1 MPVNALTN
9 AAAHVESGLASRHGA
24 LFDAAPALR
33 GHIAGQVVE
42 WEGATRTTLWMEF
55 PHTAHAENLRQWQ
68 QRWQAS
74 SDAAPQALQI
84 LDDYLA
90 FCKAAR
96 QPSEE
101 GFWRSRF
108 APPQQQATALAQKMA
123 ADPAISLRLLL
134 QKWQE
139 RIDHV
144 RAEWELREIA
154 ARRAALLARLD
165 ELLKLFQTLHERLN
179 ALGLDTGLLLDLS
192 TGSLTTQDICQF
204 ERWARYLTQ
213 DEGIKRLCEL
223 LGRMRQIE
231 LSERIERVKTAALVH
246 TALPDVHAR
255 EEIVGIR
262 LGNDIEHALPSELAL
277 LADPETAL
285 LFDLKY
291 VESALM
297 CFDMQGMRDVCEEVE
312 VEQEQS
318 VAEAD
323 KQGPMVICI
332 DTSGSM
338 SGMPETVAK
347 AVALFLA
354 ARARESR
361 RPCYL
366 INFSTTIDTLDLSGE
381 VGMAA
386 LLRFLGMSFRGGTDV
401 APALEHALQVMEQDA
416 YRNADLL
423 VISDFIMAG
432 LPEEFLARIEARRS
446 EGNRF
451 HSLVVGD
458 AYMTQ
463 RLHTHFDNEWVYEP
477 GRAAIHELI
486 GFERKMLAPAQGAH
500 CGALTI
506 L

>member
-9 AAAHVESGLASRHGA
+9 AAAHVESSLASRHAA
-24 LFDAAPALR
+24 LFDAAPALH
-33 GHIAGQVVE
+33 GHVAGQIAE
-42 WEGATRTTLWMEF
+42 WEGATRTALWMEF
-55 PHTAHAENLRQWQ
+55 PHAAHAENLRQWQ

-74 SDAAPQALQI
+74 PDAAPQALQT

-90 FCKAAR
+90 FCKAVGE
-96 QPSEE
+96 PSEE
-101 GFWRSRF
+101 AFWRSRF
-108 APPQQQATALAQKMA
+108 APPQQQATALARKMA

-165 ELLKLFQTLHERLN
+165 ELLNVFQTLHERLN

-192 TGSLTTQDICQF
+192 TGSLSAQDIRQF
-204 ERWARYLTQ
+204 ERWARYLAQ

-246 TALPDVHAR
+246 TPLPDVHAR

-262 LGNDIEHALPSELAL
+262 LGKDIAHALPSELAL
-277 LADPETAL
+277 LSDPDTAL

-291 VESALM
+291 AEAALM
-297 CFDMQGMRDVCEEVE
+297 CFDMQGMREVCEQVE

-338 SGMPETVAK
+338 NGMPETVAK

-354 ARARESR
+354 ARARESKR
-361 RPCYL
+361 SCYL
-366 INFSTTIDTLDLSGE
+366 INFSTTIETLDLNGK
-381 VGMAA
+381 VGIAD
-386 LLRFLGMSFRGGTDV
+386 LLRFLGMSFHGGTDV
-401 APALEHALQVMEQDA
+401 APALEHALQIMEQDA

-432 LPEEFLARIEARRS
+432 LPDGALARIEARRG

-463 RLHTHFDNEWVYEP
+463 RLRTHFDNEWVYEP
-477 GRAAIHELI
+477 GRATIHELL
-486 GFERKMLAPAQGAH
+486 GFERKLQAPAQGAY
-500 CGALTI
+500 CGALTSP
-506 L
+506 